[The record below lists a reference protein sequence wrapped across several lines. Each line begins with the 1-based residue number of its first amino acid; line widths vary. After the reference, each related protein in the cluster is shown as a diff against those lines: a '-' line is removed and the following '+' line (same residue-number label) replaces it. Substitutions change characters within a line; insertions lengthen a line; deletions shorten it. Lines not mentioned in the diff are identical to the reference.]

1 MSDLLALLQDFYR
14 DKLTQ
19 LLRHED
25 RARHVSQYDI
35 NNTYQY
41 IINREETQL
50 SWIRT
55 AIVDLGGQ
63 VDTSTAAQQE
73 YRSDDGLSGRSVI
86 EQDARD
92 AQAFVD
98 RWRDR
103 VGAMSNARHRDMLRV
118 IVGETME
125 QKRFFDQALEGQLD
139 LLGRR
144 TDQVGPRVGHVLP
157 SRWVE

>member
-1 MSDLLALLQDFYR
+1 MSDLLALLQDFYV

-25 RARHVSQYDI
+25 HARRASQYDI
-35 NNTYQY
+35 NNTYQH

-50 SWIRT
+50 SWIRA
-55 AIVDLGGQ
+55 AIVDLGGR
-63 VDTSTAAQQE
+63 VGASPEALSAPPGAAASQ
-73 YRSDDGLSGRSVI
+73 DDELER
-86 EQDARD
+86 DARE

-103 VGAMSNARHRDMLRV
+103 VGAMSNARHRGMLRV
-118 IVGETME
+118 ILGETME
-125 QKRFFDQALEGQLD
+125 QKRFYDQALEGQLD

-144 TDQVGPRVGHVLP
+144 TDQVGPRVGRVLP